1 MDLGAAEAAIEFGK
15 GSGLSANPGLF
26 NDGHFHGIALA
37 GPAERA
43 QEL

>member
-15 GSGLSANPGLF
+15 GLGLPANPGLF
-26 NDGHFHGIALA
+26 NNRHFLGIALA